1 MCSTKEKHMQ
11 LQLNPAIADFPRDK
25 ILGLRDFNQFALTR
39 GAKKPVGAVLL
50 LAIADDKR
58 AGMDA
63 IWDLAVACEA
73 KYKLRIDHSRLQL
86 AVAKDA
92 GEVFERGYF
101 EGVQVGFIL
110 HQTDLRGLEYYP
122 ELARILPVH

>member
-25 ILGLRDFNQFALTR
+25 ILGLRDFNQVALIR
-39 GAKKPVGAVLL
+39 EAKKPAGTVLL
-50 LAIADDKR
+50 LAIADEER

-63 IWDLAVACEA
+63 IMGLAVACEEE
-73 KYKLRIDHSRLQL
+73 YNLHIDQSRLRF

-92 GEVFERGYF
+92 EEISKRGYF
-101 EGVQVGFIL
+101 EGVRVGFIL
-110 HQTDLRGLEYYP
+110 HQADLRGLEYYP